1 MKLYRIFMIHNRAW
15 SKFEIL
21 FFAVI
26 MSACIFLLIRA
37 VYFHKLKRYQAA
49 AVLALVSYLGIVFA
63 STIFTRTP
71 SIRQYRLLLFWSWIA
86 VIKNHNMA
94 LLQENILN
102 CLLFVPIGALLP
114 VILAGRVRLSM
125 AFLSGFFISAV
136 IELCQ
141 LIFKRG
147 LFEWDDMLHNGLG
160 CMIGCLMVNIIIKH
174 LRRRRRRMKKRK
186 SRSKV

>member
-15 SKFEIL
+15 SELEIL
-21 FFAVI
+21 CFAVI
-26 MSACIFLLIRA
+26 ISVCIFLLIRA

-49 AVLALVSYLGIVFA
+49 AILALIVYLGIVFA
-63 STIFTRTP
+63 STVFTRTP
-71 SIRQYRLLLFWSWIA
+71 TIRQYRLLPFWSWIA

-102 CLLFVPIGALLP
+102 CLLLLPVGALLP
-114 VILAGRVRLSM
+114 AILGSRVRPSM
-125 AFLSGFFISAV
+125 AFLSGFFIAAV
-136 IELCQ
+136 IESCQ

-160 CMIGCLMVNIIIKH
+160 CMFGCLVINAVIKYWKKRQYRKKRRK
-174 LRRRRRRMKKRK
+174 LRRR
-186 SRSKV
+186 V